1 MKITLCNMMPVPA
14 STISVSLYEHCPCW
28 FIGPS
33 SLPDCAFFLPP
44 FYEVI
49 SEGSY
54 LWRHLIWS
62 WRFQGL
68 SGELLFLF
76 PSTVEGNFAD
86 DDWRRR
92 GLWIG
97 QNIFRL
103 DRAHFITI
111 FFFFLLSSFFPLLLT
126 LYFIYFLFFFLHW
139 YYWVLP

>member
-62 WRFQGL
+62 WLFQGL
-68 SGELLFLF
+68 STELLFLF

-86 DDWRRR
+86 DDWRRH

-103 DRAHFITI
+103 DRAHFTTI
-111 FFFFLLSSFFPLLLT
+111 FFSSFFLPSFLCSLL
-126 LYFIYFLFFFLHW
+126 FILFIFCSFFLHW
-139 YYWVLP
+139 CYWVLP